1 MNPDKRNACPPD
13 GHDWTASLTEA
24 GVEVCAWPGC
34 NARRDASP
42 APIVGVDIPASSMDV
57 GRRAA

>member
-13 GHDWTASLTEA
+13 GHDFEPSPWEPGLL
-24 GVEVCAWPGC
+24 VCAWPGC
-34 NARRDASP
+34 GAMIEAP
-42 APIVGVDIPASSMDV
+42 AVPVRGVDGPASSMDT